1 MASNEMIVTVVGS
14 GTSQGIPVIACHC
27 TVCKSDNKKDHRLR
41 SSIHIQHNDKS
52 IVIDTGPD
60 FRQQMLQN
68 QIEYLDAVLFTHE
81 HKDHVAGLDD
91 VRPYNFKQKKPVDIY
106 CSNRVFEALKREYI
120 YIFDPKFKY
129 PGIPQINRIS
139 IDKNSTIQIGNTAIK
154 PVEVMHYKLPVLGF
168 RMNNFAYITDAKTI
182 SDEEKEKIKDLDVL
196 IINALRK
203 EEHIS
208 HLNLEQAIEM
218 INDLSPKKAY
228 LTHIS
233 HHMGLH
239 EEIESSLPENIKLAY
254 DGLQIKLP

>member
-1 MASNEMIVTVVGS
+1 MKITFLGT
-14 GTSQGIPVIACHC
+14 GTSTGIPSIGLNYP
-27 TVCKSDNKKDHRLR
+27 VCSSKDFRDKRLR
-41 SSIHIQHNDKS
+41 SSILINYNKKN
-52 IVIDTGPD
+52 IIIDCGPD

-129 PGIPQINRIS
+129 PGIPQINQLS
-139 IDKNSTIQIGNTAIK
+139 IDKNSTIQIGNTTIK

-168 RMNNFAYITDAKTI
+168 RIDDFAYITDAKTI
-182 SDEEKEKIKDLDVL
+182 SDVEKEKIKDLDVL

-208 HLNLEQAIEM
+208 HLNLEQAVEM

-239 EEIESSLPENIKLAY
+239 EEIESTLPENIKLAY